1 MERLF
6 WFKKGLAGERELC
19 LVHRGGEIGREQ
31 EMLQGSTLPWGA
43 VMCGG
48 QRDAVGRS
56 VLCVHEG
63 TSGSQQEEQST
74 HPQHPLP
81 TEGDV

>member
-1 MERLF
+1 MGRLF
-6 WFKKGLAGERELC
+6 WIEKELAGERKLC
-19 LVHRGGEIGREQ
+19 LVHSGGETGREQ
-31 EMLQGSTLPWGA
+31 EMLRGSALPWGA

-48 QRDAVGRS
+48 QRGGVGRS
-56 VLCVHEG
+56 VLCAHEG

-81 TEGDV
+81 TGGDV